1 VTELLRSDRLTIT
14 TDRTRKQSAAAT
26 RFYIAQGHAEPVP
39 AAGAALVLCREIE
52 RMARKRGWGWGDV
65 LRVQACVGELEN
77 NEQEE
82 R

>member
-1 VTELLRSDRLTIT
+1 MTELLRSNAITIT
-14 TDRTRKQSAAAT
+14 TDRTR
-26 RFYIAQGHAEPVP
+26 FYIATPSQAEPVP
-39 AAGAALVLCREIE
+39 AEGARLVLCREIE